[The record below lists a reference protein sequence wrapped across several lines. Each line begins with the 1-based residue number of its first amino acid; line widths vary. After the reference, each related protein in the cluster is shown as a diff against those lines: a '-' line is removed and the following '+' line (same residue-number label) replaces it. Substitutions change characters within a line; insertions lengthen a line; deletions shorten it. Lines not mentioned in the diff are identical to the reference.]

1 MKIRLPYSSTSVTAM
16 TSTEGA
22 LAATGQYEAQVEPG
36 MNQNGHLQALATAF
50 PQPTQEQCLCRREQH
65 PDRTLV
71 QGVQGREQQGDQYI
85 GQAQRAPMR
94 LNPGEQPVVQAQAKH
109 ALFGDRCDQQQREQG
124 GWGAGCG
131 AKADADLQRK
141 PGANRSADASQAI
154 GGKQATAKWLNQWCH
169 GLRMIVALGFMLGS
183 THSFAGLGQDVDSI
197 KVERKRMAARHQVQV
212 KAAAQYSLHE
222 LQSAD
227 GSRVRQYVSANGMVF
242 AVSWHT
248 LYKPDL
254 STLLGTSYPRYA
266 AAAQVAAQRGG
277 VQRQF
282 RHTDLDLVLQSSA
295 HLHVF
300 SGFAFRR
307 SMLPR
312 GLDPHQ
318 IGLE

>member
-1 MKIRLPYSSTSVTAM
+1 MRIRQPYSSTSVTAM

-22 LAATGQYEAQVEPG
+22 LAATGQHKAQVEPG
-36 MNQNGHLQALATAF
+36 VNHDGHLQAPATAF
-50 PQPTQEQCLCRREQH
+50 PQPTQEQRGRRREQH
-65 PDRTLV
+65 PDRILV
-71 QGVQGREQQGDQYI
+71 QGVQGREQQRDQYV
-85 GQAQRAPMR
+85 GQAQRAPTR
-94 LNPGEQPVVQAQAKH
+94 LQPSEQPVVQAQAKH
-109 ALFGDRCDQQQREQG
+109 GFFRDRCDQQQREQG
-124 GWGAGCG
+124 GWGAASG
-131 AKADADLQRK
+131 AKPDADLQRK
-141 PGANRSADASQAI
+141 PGANWSADASQAI
-154 GGKQATAKWLNQWCH
+154 GGKAGAVKRLIQACH
-169 GLRMIVALGFMLGS
+169 GLRMIVALGLMLGS
-183 THSFAGLGQDVDSI
+183 AHSFAGLGQDLDSI
-197 KVERKRMAARHQVQV
+197 KLERKHMAARHQVRTG
-212 KAAAQYSLHE
+212 AQYSLHE
-222 LQSAD
+222 LLAAD

-254 STLLGTSYPRYA
+254 SALLGTSYPRYA

>member
-1 MKIRLPYSSTSVTAM
+1 MRIRQPYFSTSVTAM

-22 LAATGQYEAQVEPG
+22 LAAPGQYEAQVEPG
-36 MNQNGHLQALATAF
+36 MNHDRHLQAPATAF
-50 PQPTQEQCLCRREQH
+50 PQPTQEQSGRRREQH
-65 PDRTLV
+65 PDGILV

-109 ALFGDRCDQQQREQG
+109 GLFGDRCDQQQREQG

-197 KVERKRMAARHQVQV
+197 KVERKRMAARHQV

-227 GSRVRQYVSANGMVF
+227 GSRVRQYVSASGMVF

-254 STLLGTSYPRYA
+254 STLLGPSYPGYA
-266 AAAQVAAQRGG
+266 SAARLAAQRAGI
-277 VQRQF
+277 QRQF
-282 RHTDLDLVLQSSA
+282 RHADLDLVLQSSA